1 MAQEVEARQAGPEP
15 ASDGPDDGRESCPK
29 HDMQSGADVDEGP
42 VRPCAA
48 TGDRMMAQGWEN
60 GEEISE
66 ASSDEISVSFEEGV
80 RIALRD
86 AIRVTGLLRCTTW
99 L

>member
-1 MAQEVEARQAGPEP
+1 
-15 ASDGPDDGRESCPK
+15 
-29 HDMQSGADVDEGP
+29 MQSGADVDEGP

-48 TGDRMMAQGWEN
+48 AGDRMMTQGWEN

-86 AIRVTGLLRCTTW
+86 AIRVTGLF
-99 L
+99 